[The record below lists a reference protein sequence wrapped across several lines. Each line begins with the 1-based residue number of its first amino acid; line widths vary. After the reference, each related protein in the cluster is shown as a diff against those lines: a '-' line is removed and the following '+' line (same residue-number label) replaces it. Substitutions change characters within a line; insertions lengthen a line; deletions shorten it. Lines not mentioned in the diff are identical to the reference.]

1 MNRED
6 KIECHCCTSNK
17 KVKQCSLENCDYP
30 LCSSCKKKV
39 YNLDTKC
46 PNCRREIIDIESG
59 SENNT
64 IESETI
70 ENETIENETIENEP
84 VHREYPPRFPRIWD
98 VLFILVCAW
107 ISLLWGRYIWRILY
121 TNPKVDFWCSE
132 LKLSAIYF
140 IGTGFL
146 GFVLFGICTI
156 GGISLINICCCGEP
170 VGARARLVHDEE

>member
-1 MNRED
+1 MNHED

-64 IESETI
+64 IENNTI
-70 ENETIENETIENEP
+70 ESETIENETIENEP

-146 GFVLFGICTI
+146 GLVLFGICTI
-156 GGISLINICCCGEP
+156 CGISLINICCCGEH

>member
-1 MNRED
+1 MSQE
-6 KIECHCCTSNK
+6 KEIECHCCTSNK

-64 IESETI
+64 IESDTI

-84 VHREYPPRFPRIWD
+84 AHREYPPRFPRIWD

-107 ISLLWGRYIWRILY
+107 ISLLWGRYIWMILF
-121 TNPKVDFWCSE
+121 TNYEVDFWCSE

-140 IGTGFL
+140 MGTGFL
-146 GFVLFGICTI
+146 GFVLFGICAV
-156 GGISLINICCCGEP
+156 GGLSLINICCFGDH
-170 VGARARLVHDEE
+170 VGARDRIVHDEE